1 MCPACLVLPDGP
13 SIPVIKTMTINF
25 FRLIVSVVL
34 ATQLGAALA
43 TTGVKQI
50 VLVQNSGWM
59 LPFYEDPKKQFKQT
73 VIDFASR
80 VAPYGSELVIASFN
94 QSVGDN
100 KSPQL
105 EYSGSDLSAVA
116 ASVNAIALVKKPG
129 TSVYA
134 DTDFLEAI
142 TGAISQFTPG
152 QPAIVWIVT
161 NNKNSPNNSL
171 ETVKKNSEFYGF
183 LQNTKEISRIVGYP
197 QRLEV
202 NSKITGFSANGL
214 MFYGVAY
221 GEVADAVL
229 ANMVESKKVF
239 GQANVARLK
248 PLNSEAIT
256 FVPTGVSDPNVKAG
270 LSAADG
276 KTLILSL
283 DSDTYNQSFQITGV
297 LRNDFYPYDIESGKL
312 SITSQGFDQNTTGPL
327 VVNADSSIKELAL
340 GVGEDSPV
348 ISLSLS
354 LPAMPPAFSLDV
366 IFGSGFK
373 IAGVLEFSLDE
384 QKLRIARSFTQDMG
398 ALFPGDPLPDLFN
411 PGATSRNSVTF
422 QPIVIEVV
430 YPVWPTLLLGG
441 LFLLVVLLIL
451 AAMLLMGR
459 TTKFKVTIDSD
470 ERIYAMKPF
479 AKVAVNNIRGERVG
493 VIQRGFGMP
502 VAKLDAKFKAV
513 NIKIKPY

>member
-1 MCPACLVLPDGP
+1 MQNGP
-13 SIPVIKTMTINF
+13 SNPLLKTMIHHF
-25 FRLIVSVVL
+25 LRLVVSIVL
-34 ATQLGAALA
+34 ATQAMAVLAAPA
-43 TTGVKQI
+43 VKQI

-59 LPFYEDPKKQFKQT
+59 LPFYEDPKNQFKQT
-73 VIDFASR
+73 VADFASR
-80 VAPYGSELVIASFN
+80 VAPYGIELVIASFN

-100 KSPQL
+100 KSPKL
-105 EYSGSDLSAVA
+105 EYSGSDLA
-116 ASVNAIALVKKPG
+116 AATSSVNAISLAKKPG

-152 QPAIVWIVT
+152 QPAVVWIVT

-197 QRLEV
+197 QQLEV
-202 NSKITGFSANGL
+202 SNKATGFSANGL
-214 MFYGVAY
+214 MFYGIAY
-221 GEVADAVL
+221 GELADDVL
-229 ANMVESKKVF
+229 SNMVESKKVF

-256 FVPTGVSDPNVKAG
+256 FVPTGVSDQNVKVG

-283 DSDTYNQSFQITGV
+283 DSASFTRNFQLTGV

-312 SITSQGFDQNTTGPL
+312 SIAARGFDQNNTGPL
-327 VVNADSSIKELAL
+327 VVNADGSQKQLAL
-340 GVGEDSPV
+340 GVGENSPV
-348 ISLSLS
+348 INLDLT

-366 IFGSGFK
+366 IFGSGFN

-384 QKLRIARSFTQDMG
+384 QKLKIARSFTQNMG
-398 ALFPGDPLPDLFN
+398 SLFPGDPLPDLFN

-422 QPIVIEVV
+422 QPIVVKV
-430 YPVWPTLLLGG
+430 AYPIWPTLLLGG
-441 LFLLVVLLIL
+441 FFLLALLLIL
-451 AAMLLMGR
+451 GAMFLMGR
-459 TTKFKVTIDSD
+459 TTKFKVTVDTD
-470 ERIYAMKPF
+470 ERVYAMKPF
-479 AKVAVNNIRGERVG
+479 AKVALNNSRGERVG

-502 VAKLDAKFKAV
+502 TAKLDAKFKTV
-513 NIKIKPY
+513 NVRIKPY